1 MAQWTTGLKGDQSS
15 ERTVVLRKEYD
26 QLVVEVL
33 ISSELRIGK
42 LRTILIITRK
52 LIDMTDS

>member
-1 MAQWTTGLKGDQSS
+1 M
-15 ERTVVLRKEYD
+15 LRKEYD